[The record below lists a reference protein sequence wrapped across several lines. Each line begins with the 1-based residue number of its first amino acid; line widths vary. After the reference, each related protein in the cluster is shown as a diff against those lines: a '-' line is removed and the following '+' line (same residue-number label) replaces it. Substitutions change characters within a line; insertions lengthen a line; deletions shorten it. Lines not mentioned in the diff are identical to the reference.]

1 MSFFIF
7 IFQSQLSKYFIF
19 WKCSVSAKYKLKTW
33 LKNASTFTSS
43 FQFMLNSERKQKKH
57 RHLWLT
63 RDDVTRGTTLFQS
76 SYNSALF
83 YVYSICYTN
92 IQLNALTFD
101 KCFSSEDSHTEISK
115 RFAWNALSRWH
126 FISASLHLLYL
137 HMFIV
142 QNHDNYYIILRLC
155 QCVSS
160 AHLTLQLPD
169 KKSEVLITDTSDF
182 TNSSTFPRL

>member
-1 MSFFIF
+1 M
-7 IFQSQLSKYFIF
+7 
-19 WKCSVSAKYKLKTW
+19 KTW

-76 SYNSALF
+76 PYNSALF

-137 HMFIV
+137 HMFTV
-142 QNHDNYYIILRLC
+142 QNRNNYYIILRLC
-155 QCVSS
+155 QWVSS

-182 TNSSTFPRL
+182 TLQI

>member
-1 MSFFIF
+1 M
-7 IFQSQLSKYFIF
+7 
-19 WKCSVSAKYKLKTW
+19 
-33 LKNASTFTSS
+33 
-43 FQFMLNSERKQKKH
+43 
-57 RHLWLT
+57 WLT

-76 SYNSALF
+76 PYNSALF

-137 HMFIV
+137 HMFTV
-142 QNHDNYYIILRLC
+142 QNQKYYCINSYIC
-155 QCVSS
+155 QRRGNFYCRITEKIFTF
-160 AHLTLQLPD
+160 LLP
-169 KKSEVLITDTSDF
+169 ITNCYRKQATWWSF
-182 TNSSTFPRL
+182 AIVFICGYSFQHFSFA